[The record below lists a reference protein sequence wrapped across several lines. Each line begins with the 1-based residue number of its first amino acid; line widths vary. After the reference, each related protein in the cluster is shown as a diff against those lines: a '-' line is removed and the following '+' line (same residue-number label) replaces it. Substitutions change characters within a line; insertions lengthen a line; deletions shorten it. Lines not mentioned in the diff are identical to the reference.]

1 MSKKEK
7 ETELKD
13 YLDNPESSNLIFIY
27 PERQGDD
34 PNNKFG
40 SNFGSSSYTFEDC
53 APLVSV
59 QHALTS
65 EDSDETITGIGT
77 GSTEVSAITTI
88 TMNGYLFGNGVSEV
102 LNKQKELDDELKS
115 NKSYTIEINNSNG
128 QLLKTF
134 YGCEVQSINH
144 EEGVY
149 VSYSKY
155 SITFE
160 TGNSRENT
168 YYHTDFSYS
177 LAITLNEDYSHLNA
191 AGTELLS
198 SPGYY
203 IATETINATA
213 NYGSGKH
220 GSVNALDFVNSKSRF
235 SSSAGESIYLSG
247 SGWKGNE
254 SGTHYKVK
262 NYRSGT
268 TVDPTT
274 REVTKTAT
282 FILAPNANY
291 QKALA
296 QYNLEYSSS
305 VEDPNVTYTITG
317 SVLGL
322 KGVSDAANVTHM
334 SNAQLGYN
342 SFSATF
348 LAKIKATFPAAA
360 VAATQVNSTSFSWN
374 STRNYNAG
382 TIEFSV
388 VYNTRPTNDITGDDG
403 KVITSF
409 EKIESTDSGGTT
421 VLNIVPVIGRELGPI
436 LQDTG
441 TVSERTR
448 DFTLEVVYLKGKGS
462 SNGPGTSDIVDDYA
476 PPKGSINQFVYITA
490 DSSTWNPNEYRYV
503 RNITWVYEP
512 YPS

>member
-40 SNFGSSSYTFEDC
+40 SNFGSNSYTFTDC

-88 TMNGYLFGNGVSEV
+88 TMNGYLFGDGVSAILV
-102 LNKQKELDDELKS
+102 KQLALDNELKS
-115 NKSYTIEINNSNG
+115 HKSYTIEINNSNG
-128 QLLKTF
+128 VLLKTF
-134 YGCEVQSINH
+134 YGCQVQSINH

-160 TGNSRENT
+160 TGNSREDT

-177 LAITLNEDYSHLNA
+177 LAITLNEDYDYLSA
-191 AGTELLS
+191 AGTGLKEG
-198 SPGYY
+198 GYY
-203 IATETINATA
+203 TASETISATA

-220 GSVNALDFVNSKSRF
+220 GSVNALDFVNSKARF
-235 SSSAGESIYLSG
+235 GKSSGESIYLSG

-254 SGTHYKVK
+254 SGTPYKVK
-262 NYRSGT
+262 NYSSGT

-274 REVTKTAT
+274 REVTKTST
-282 FILAPNANY
+282 FILVPNSNY

-322 KGVSDAANVTHM
+322 RGISDGADVTRM

-342 SFSATF
+342 LFSGTF
-348 LAKIKATFPAAA
+348 LTKIKNTFPAAA
-360 VAATQVNSTSFSWN
+360 AAATKVNSTSFSFN

-421 VLNIVPVIGRELGPI
+421 VLNIVPVIGRELGPV

-448 DFTLEVVYLKGKGS
+448 DFTLEVVYLKGKGN
-462 SNGPGTSDIVDDYA
+462 SNGPGTSDIVDDYT
-476 PPKGSINQFVYITA
+476 PPKGTTNQFVYITA